1 LPYTIVRPGWFD
13 YNNPDQHRL
22 VLLQGDGRKSGTPR
36 DGVVARRQIAEV
48 LVHSLLSPEAL
59 HKTFELIA
67 ESGPESDDFDVLFS
81 TADPDSERALD
92 GIYDAGN
99 MALDEEPYRVL
110 ADLRAMSHG
119 RVVA

>member
-1 LPYTIVRPGWFD
+1 
-13 YNNPDQHRL
+13 
-22 VLLQGDGRKSGTPR
+22 
-36 DGVVARRQIAEV
+36 
-48 LVHSLLSPEAL
+48 L